1 MTVSK
6 IASKFRVILKDLS
19 YDTIARFDSWNA
31 LSYTKKV
38 NDVGSYKFD
47 LPYNDPRISMFK
59 LDSIMIVERSLP
71 GLNIP
76 YYPEFVGLMRGETYE
91 VNDTGKQTFSV
102 TGASPNDLLSRRI
115 INYSKATIKSE
126 KSAVAE
132 TAICEYVEEN
142 CGPTATIAWNREIA
156 GTIPDF
162 FVDPSA
168 GRGILWE
175 GDRAYENLLDVV
187 KDIAKFSSLD
197 FEVLYDDVLKMFG
210 FKVFSPIYGLN
221 KSIEEIDRNTG
232 LNVYGNVPVLF
243 SLEKG
248 NVKNLKY
255 VSDRMGEVNVVSVLG
270 DGDGA
275 TRLVEVVTS
284 PAMTDSPLNQRE
296 ISRPQGGF
304 ISQMQT
310 TGNEV
315 IEDMK
320 AKVSIEFQPL
330 LQESC
335 MYGVHFDIGDIVSVR
350 FRGITESKKIVSV
363 TNTVDTVEKLQFV
376 FEPA

>member
-6 IASKFRVILKDLS
+6 IATKFRVILKDLS
-19 YDTIARFDSWNA
+19 YATIARFDSWNA
-31 LSYTKKV
+31 LSYINKL
-38 NDVGSYKFD
+38 NDMGSYKFE
-47 LPYNDPRISMFK
+47 LPYDDPRVSFFK
-59 LDSIMIVERSLP
+59 LDSIMIIERSIP

-76 YYPEFVGLMRGETYE
+76 FYQEFTGLMRAETYE
-91 VNDTGKQTFSV
+91 INDTGKQSFVV
-102 TGASPNDLLSRRI
+102 TGVNPTELLSRRI

-132 TAICEYVEEN
+132 TAICEYVNEN
-142 CGPTATIAWNREIA
+142 CGPLATLAWNREID
-156 GTIPDF
+156 GVIPGF
-162 FVDPSA
+162 FTDASA

-197 FEVLYDDVLKMFG
+197 FEVIYDDVLKMFG

-221 KSIEEIDRNTG
+221 RSIDGMDMDTG
-232 LNVYGNVPVLF
+232 LNMYGNTPVIF
-243 SLEKG
+243 SLERG
-248 NVKNLKY
+248 NIKNLKY
-255 VSDRMGEVNVVSVLG
+255 ISDRVGEVNVVSVLG

-275 TRLVEVVTS
+275 TRWVEVVTS

-330 LQESC
+330 PQESC
-335 MYGVHFDIGDIVSVR
+335 MYGVHFGLGDVVSVR
-350 FRGITESKKIVSV
+350 FRGVTENKKIVSV
-363 TNTVDTVEKLQFV
+363 TNTVDTIEKLQFV